1 MTRVL
6 YICHGNICRSPIAE
20 YVFKD
25 MVRKAGIEDDFEIA
39 SAATSREEI
48 GNDIYPPAK
57 MVMDAHGIVYDRR
70 QARQVTVPDLDYY
83 DYIIAMEDYNLR
95 NISRMFGD
103 AALDKVTLLMDYTDR
118 PGDVSD
124 PWYTRDFETAYKDI
138 EEGCAG
144 FLRQLMDKKR

>member
-57 MVMDAHGIVYDRR
+57 MVMDAHSIVYDRR

-103 AALDKVTLLMDYTDR
+103 AALDKVIIRSAISVERL
-118 PGDVSD
+118 SD
-124 PWYTRDFETAYKDI
+124 
-138 EEGCAG
+138 
-144 FLRQLMDKKR
+144 